1 MTLAATSHDSAS
13 QRTIIAAGHNE
24 KCQTYE
30 LKLAIENFAKAN
42 DNDKAGNN
50 NSGSSLAIQVF
61 TWNFKLE
68 LQHIPNLTATTV
80 LIMDVFENAF

>member
-1 MTLAATSHDSAS
+1 MTLAATSHDPTS

-50 NSGSSLAIQVF
+50 NSGSISI
-61 TWNFKLE
+61 FKYSHTL
-68 LQHIPNLTATTV
+68 LNGLM
-80 LIMDVFENAF
+80 L